1 MKRDETKVV
10 KAYFNCWH
18 IELIHLSGL
27 SLFAIAVAAIAVAV
41 VVVIVLVVRV

>member
-10 KAYFNCWH
+10 KAYLNCWH

-27 SLFAIAVAAIAVAV
+27 SLFAIAVAAIAVV